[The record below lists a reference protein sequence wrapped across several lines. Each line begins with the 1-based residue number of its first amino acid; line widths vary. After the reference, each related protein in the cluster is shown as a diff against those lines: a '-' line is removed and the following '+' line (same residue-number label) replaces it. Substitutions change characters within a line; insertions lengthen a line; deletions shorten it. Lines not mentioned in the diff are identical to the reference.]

1 MYEIITRIA
10 LTSLLLA
17 SINNYAQVGI
27 GTTTVDPS
35 AELEIYSTDKGVL
48 APRMTQVQRIT
59 IGTPAEG
66 LLVYQTDNTIGFWY
80 FDGTVWT
87 TFGGGTGWSIT
98 GDAGTT
104 PGTNFLGTT
113 DATDLVVKTSN
124 IEAFRIDAI
133 GNVGIGT
140 TTPTAKVDI
149 VGTSPIFRYVDGLEA
164 SNYVLMS
171 DANGNAFW
179 QDDSALVITADDDWL
194 WTTGSSNS
202 DPIYHIGQTV
212 IGKNTIATPS
222 TVELDIDN
230 GSASGTQIGIGTT
243 YFEDGLSVTYLSNTM
258 TPNDSPSTYNLG
270 FNNTTTGGIHRFN
283 NVYGFAATI
292 NTSDGSLKKDI
303 KNLGY
308 GIKEIMKMNP
318 ISYTWKEEI
327 NGKYD
332 KSTPKELK
340 LGFSAQELEKIIPEA
355 VVSEMN
361 MRTDESG
368 SFTKMKTEYMGVRY
382 EYLIPVLVNAQKEQQ
397 IEIENLLAKNKTL
410 KEKLNN
416 INK

>member
-1 MYEIITRIA
+1 MKKKFTQSFLVVIVV
-10 LTSLLLA
+10 LLSL
-17 SINNYAQVGI
+17 SSYAQVGI
-27 GTTTVDPS
+27 GTTAPDTS
-35 AELEIYSTDKGVL
+35 AELEILSTDKGILV
-48 APRMTQVQRIT
+48 PRMTQAQRT
-59 IGTPAEG
+59 AIGTPAEG
-66 LLVYQTDNTIGFWY
+66 LLVYQTNNTIGFWY
-80 FDGTVWT
+80 FDGAIWT
-87 TFGGGTGWSIT
+87 TFGGGVGWSIT
-98 GDAGTT
+98 GDS
-104 PGTNFLGTT
+104 GTNPATNFIGTT
-113 DATDLVVKTSN
+113 DAQDFVVKTN
-124 IEAFRIDAI
+124 NTEAFRIDVNQNVAI
-133 GNVGIGT
+133 GVTI
-140 TTPTAKVDI
+140 PTARVEI
-149 VGTSPIFRYVDGLEA
+149 VGTSPVFRYVDGLET
-164 SNYVLMS
+164 NNHVLMS

-179 QDDSALVITADDDWL
+179 QDDASLSITADDDWL

-202 DPIYHIGQTV
+202 DPVYHLGQTV

-230 GSASGTQIGIGTT
+230 GSATGTQIGIGTT

-258 TPNDSPSTYNLG
+258 TPNDSPSLYHLG

-292 NTSDGSLKKDI
+292 NTSDGTLKKDI

-308 GIKEIMKMNP
+308 GMKEIMKMNP
-318 ISYTWKEEI
+318 ISYTWKEEV
-327 NGKYD
+327 NGKYN

-368 SFTKMKTEYMGVRY
+368 SLTKMKTQYRGVRY

-397 IEIENLLAKNKTL
+397 KEIEKLLVQNKAL

-416 INK
+416 